1 MDMVR
6 WLLAHGANPN
16 AESHHGLTPFLK
28 AVQVSSLAT
37 VRLLHEAGASLGI
50 AVPFVCAAPAAQDGE
65 TEADGAARRLQ
76 VLRYLLDNGADPE
89 APMWFVLFS
98 SSTPSIQ
105 SPTGCLMSIW
115 NHDVAFCGMVPG
127 KELYLS
133 SRDSKRSS
141 NDLMGVKLHRKFQ
154 VANVVHRAHNRY
166 GRGNDFDYGTGLNRA
181 IVKRAESLA
190 EELLRRGARTD
201 SKTMNIAS
209 RGETALEL
217 AVKYTPRLVPL
228 VAERRREEELT
239 SGGVAP

>member
-1 MDMVR
+1 MADHPLMKQLDDAVANNSLDSVKEVFLNHGFDVNAPLDKGLALPPLGHMLTDVDMVR
-6 WLLAHGANPN
+6 WLIAHGADPN

-28 AVQVSSLAT
+28 AVQVSPLAT
-37 VRLLHEAGASLGI
+37 VRLLSEAGASLTI

-65 TEADGAARRLQ
+65 TEADGAARRLE

-89 APMWFVLFS
+89 APMW
-98 SSTPSIQ
+98 
-105 SPTGCLMSIW
+105 
-115 NHDVAFCGMVPG
+115 
-127 KELYLS
+127 
-133 SRDSKRSS
+133 
-141 NDLMGVKLHRKFQ
+141 
-154 VANVVHRAHNRY
+154 AHNRY

-201 SKTMNIAS
+201 SKTLNIAS

-217 AVKYTPRLVPL
+217 AGKYTPRLVPL
-228 VAERRREEELT
+228 VAERRKEEELT